1 LRASARRIWG
11 MLYRHLALYRRS
23 WPRLL
28 ELGYWPV
35 LQMCIWGF
43 TARFLMA
50 RMGSAAAVAGAT
62 LLGGVLLWEV
72 ALRSQMGFA
81 ISFLEELWSRNLG
94 HVFVSPLRP
103 WELVSALI
111 GMSIIRMLAGVLPA
125 ILVAWALYA
134 FNLFSLGP
142 VLVLFFANLMVMG
155 WWVALAVVS
164 LILRHG
170 AGAEALAWSVLF
182 GLTPFSAVFYPVAV
196 LPRML
201 QPIALLIPASHVF
214 EGMRGVL
221 LNGVVRW
228 DHLAAAFVL
237 NAAWLAAASILFA
250 RQFHQARVRGALLS
264 IGE

>member
-1 LRASARRIWG
+1 MRAGTRRIWG

-50 RMGSAAAVAGAT
+50 RMGSAAAIAGAT

-170 AGAEALAWSVLF
+170 AGAEALAWSDLF

-214 EGMRGVL
+214 EGMRGIL

-237 NAAWLAAASILFA
+237 NAAWLATASILFA